1 MIFIPKNTFISFFL
15 LFKILFKKNIQLN
28 LESKKNVC
36 WEWRNRI
43 IFNLEARLGS
53 GHSSSQLRLSQ
64 AQTGWKLRQT
74 WIPDQKSCEKIW
86 KTWKKWQLHPLRLPP
101 TLCTTNNPNTN
112 RIGILTMKTGH
123 LCLSWKILTKRT
135 SKWPKLRPLILS
147 LVKVGTNR
155 LDHHPH
161 AHPDPRVFTS
171 LWKCRPP
178 IHCHPMLS

>member
-1 MIFIPKNTFISFFL
+1 MFFWSDEIE
-15 LFKILFKKNIQLN
+15 LFSTWRLDLVPVIQ
-28 LESKKNVC
+28 
-36 WEWRNRI
+36 
-43 IFNLEARLGS
+43 A
-53 GHSSSQLRLSQ
+53 LSWDSRKPRQ
-64 AQTGWKLRQT
+64 AGNFDKLRSPT
-74 WIPDQKSCEKIW
+74 KKAVR
-86 KTWKKWQLHPLRLPP
+86 KFGKLGKKWQLHPLRLPP